1 MILKSIKTL
10 AVCLMFLA
18 SNANAGLIFS
28 IGDVDAVNFNYRPVN
43 SQLLDNILDDNTN
56 ILVMGSWASN
66 NRLTGLTSYWAGLA
80 GVSVTTNVVEN
91 VTTNDVNGFDYIL
104 YMQNAFDINY
114 SSAATLGVLN
124 SFISTGGDFLFVSQN
139 LRNSARSVS
148 YNTFLTGIG
157 STLQTTTNTCSGASL
172 LANDSLTNGVN
183 DFVIDGCNEVTGGT
197 ALVTNNTVSVAYETV
212 NAVSAPHTLALLGL
226 GLAGLGWSR
235 RNKA

>member
-1 MILKSIKTL
+1 
-10 AVCLMFLA
+10 
-18 SNANAGLIFS
+18 
-28 IGDVDAVNFNYRPVN
+28 
-43 SQLLDNILDDNTN
+43 
-56 ILVMGSWASN
+56 MGSWASN

-91 VTTNDVNGFDYIL
+91 VTANDVNGFDFIL

-172 LANDSLTNGVN
+172 LANDSLTNDVN

-197 ALVTNNTVSVAYETV
+197 ALVTNNTVSVAYETG